1 MTKSSPPIAVSSREV
16 RFKIDPRY
24 LSSALITIILV
35 CGQFYMGFLHSL
47 LQLLIS
53 VSVALV
59 AELVLG
65 RLLIKKWVNP
75 ASAYI
80 SGISC
85 GILLRSLYLF
95 PFALASLISIMS
107 KYILRYRGHH
117 LWNPSNLGLC
127 VVLFTAP
134 EIVAALS
141 EQWGNDLWPMVV
153 IWVLG
158 SFILWRARRFH
169 VAFTYAGSFVI
180 FAYLRSLIVETP
192 FLSEMAPITGPM
204 YQLMVFFMVTDPSTS
219 VSSRRGRIIVA
230 FLVALV
236 ETILRLSEVVNAPL
250 YALFLVGPLAK
261 MVDLRKS

>member
-1 MTKSSPPIAVSSREV
+1 MTKSSPPIAGSAREV

-107 KYILRYRGHH
+107 KYILR
-117 LWNPSNLGLC
+117 SNLGLC

-204 YQLMVFFMVTDPSTS
+204 YQLMVFFMVTDPATS